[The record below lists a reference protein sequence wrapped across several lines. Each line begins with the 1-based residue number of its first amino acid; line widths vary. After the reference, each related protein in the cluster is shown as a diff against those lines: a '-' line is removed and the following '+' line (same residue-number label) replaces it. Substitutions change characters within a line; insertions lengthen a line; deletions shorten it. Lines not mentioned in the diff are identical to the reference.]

1 MEEVFRGYKRVVSD
15 GDDDGHC
22 MHIDNHCMHIDN
34 DSPNHTNHSLPTPHI
49 PTIHPSALVV
59 TLIGAGR
66 GPLILCSLR
75 AARAANRPILV
86 QAVEKNANALVTLR
100 RLHRELRWGEHVIL
114 ISGDGRSVE
123 TPYRCDVLLSELLG
137 SLGDNELAPECLVA
151 ARNLLLPGGVCIPA
165 EHTSF
170 LAPCMS
176 SRIFSNVHSRGNS
189 HVGAENQSESGLA
202 AAGSHLRRLRQ

>member
-1 MEEVFRGYKRVVSD
+1 
-15 GDDDGHC
+15 
-22 MHIDNHCMHIDN
+22 MHIDN
-34 DSPNHTNHSLPTPHI
+34 DSPNHTNHSLPTPYI

-202 AAGSHLRRLRQ
+202 AARSHLRRLRQ